1 MEAVLQSLWSG
12 LPVLFLHTITTF
24 LLLGAGV
31 WIYEKVTPYRELE
44 LIRQGNLAAS
54 ITFAGAILGMA
65 IPLAFAMSASVGL
78 LDLAVWGPVTVILQ
92 IVAFFFLDMTLKD
105 VSSKIEANDLPSAVI
120 MLAVKLAVGTVTA
133 AAVSG

>member
-24 LLLGAGV
+24 LLLAAGV
-31 WIYEKVTPYRELE
+31 WLYEKVTPYRELE

-54 ITFAGAILGMA
+54 VTFAGAILGMA
-65 IPLAFAMSASVGL
+65 IPLAFAMNASVSL
-78 LDLAVWGPVTVILQ
+78 LDLAVWGIVTVVLQ
-92 IVAFFFLDMTLKD
+92 IVAFFVLDMTLKD
-105 VSSKIEANDLPSAVI
+105 VRSKIEANDLPSAVI
-120 MLAVKLAVGTVTA
+120 MMAVKLAVGAVTA

>member
-24 LLLGAGV
+24 LLLAAGV
-31 WIYEKVTPYRELE
+31 WVYEKVTPYRELE

-65 IPLAFAMSASVGL
+65 VPLAFAMNASVGL
-78 LDLAVWGPVTVILQ
+78 LDLAVWGLVTVILQ
-92 IVAFFFLDMTLKD
+92 IVAFFFLDMTLKN
-105 VSSKIEANDLPSAVI
+105 VRTKIEANDLPSAMI
-120 MLAVKLAVGTVTA
+120 MMAVKLAVGAVTA